1 MLILNNIILYLLGY
15 IRSLIFQL
23 RQQAQYLLS
32 QLFIIRVHLL
42 SVRVERRR
50 ILQQKENFKRLKRNN
65 YIMIILSVELS
76 LLDTSFN
83 YSLIFLAGNK
93 NSFPKKVFSTSTVT
107 EGRHYSVSYLAGL
120 VLVDSVVIALIARAA
135 PVLEALNL
143 LDQTGNAHS
152 ALACFILIRTI

>member
-1 MLILNNIILYLLGY
+1 MLILNNIILYLLGC
-15 IRSLIFQL
+15 IRSLIFQF
-23 RQQAQYLLS
+23 RQQARYLLS

-83 YSLIFLAGNK
+83 YSLIFLAGNNK
-93 NSFPKKVFSTSTVT
+93 FSK
-107 EGRHYSVSYLAGL
+107 ESV
-120 VLVDSVVIALIARAA
+120 
-135 PVLEALNL
+135 
-143 LDQTGNAHS
+143 
-152 ALACFILIRTI
+152 